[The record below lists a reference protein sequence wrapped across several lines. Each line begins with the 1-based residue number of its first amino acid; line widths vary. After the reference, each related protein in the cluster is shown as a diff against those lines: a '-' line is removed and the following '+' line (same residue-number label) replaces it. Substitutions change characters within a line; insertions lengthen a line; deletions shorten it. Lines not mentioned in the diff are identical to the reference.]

1 VSKLN
6 RTTFIALV
14 VLDDAIRKLQVT
26 GPLKPLEHGVRLALV
41 YLYSMSLSKN
51 RGPFDSLWLTLLG
64 RDRQPPDFRVT
75 WAGTQFARICE
86 DIGVKQDI
94 DLNTAMARIRTGHQ
108 SAVTSRVA
116 SNQISVTHTSSRQ
129 VELSQDASLPR

>member
-1 VSKLN
+1 MSKPN

-14 VLDDAIRKLQVT
+14 VLDDATRKLQVA
-26 GPLKPLEHGVRLALV
+26 GPLKPPEHGVRLALA
-41 YLYSMSLSKN
+41 YLYSLCRSKN

-64 RDRQPPDFRVT
+64 RDHQPSEFRVT

-94 DLNTAMARIRTGHQ
+94 DLNAAMARIRTGLKC
-108 SAVTSRVA
+108 AR
-116 SNQISVTHTSSRQ
+116 
-129 VELSQDASLPR
+129 